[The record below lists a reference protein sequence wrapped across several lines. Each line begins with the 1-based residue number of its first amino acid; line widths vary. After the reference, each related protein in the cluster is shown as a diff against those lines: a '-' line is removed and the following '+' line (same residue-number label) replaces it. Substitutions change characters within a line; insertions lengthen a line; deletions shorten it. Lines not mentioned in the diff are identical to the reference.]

1 VTVPC
6 GDSMVRA
13 VFAARAGARQHL
25 APQNGLA
32 ALDGRAIPC
41 GMADKASSTAMRI
54 DIALKRIDAAARAL
68 AADRAD
74 LARRNEIL
82 RDTVGMAVATLDGI
96 IQERGQD

>member
-1 VTVPC
+1 
-6 GDSMVRA
+6 
-13 VFAARAGARQHL
+13 
-25 APQNGLA
+25 
-32 ALDGRAIPC
+32 
-41 GMADKASSTAMRI
+41 MRI